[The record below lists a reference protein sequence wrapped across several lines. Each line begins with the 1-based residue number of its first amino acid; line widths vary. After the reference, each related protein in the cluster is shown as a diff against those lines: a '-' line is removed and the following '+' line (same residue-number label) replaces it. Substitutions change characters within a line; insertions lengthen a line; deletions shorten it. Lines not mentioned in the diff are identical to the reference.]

1 MREETDRKSR
11 GLHYGW
17 IIAVMAVVTVVGAL
31 GFARFGYTMIL
42 PSMKEGLSL
51 SDAQAGDLATGNMI
65 GYLVLAITCG
75 FLASRF
81 GPRII
86 ITIFM
91 LIISGSML
99 LTGAAPSFQVAL
111 LGRTLTGV
119 GSGGTNV
126 PVMGLVPGWFA
137 AKRRGL
143 ATGMAVSGSSFGML
157 ITGVLIPAILNR
169 YGAEGW
175 RYSWFCL
182 AASTF
187 MIAILCYF
195 ILRNRPSE
203 KGLLPIA
210 AEGEEANPGEA
221 KSSSLQWGLVYKSA
235 PVWHLGLIYVLF
247 GFSYIIYATFF
258 ARYLIWEAGF
268 TTEAAGALWSATG
281 ALSIISG
288 FIWGSVSDVLGRK
301 YGLAIV
307 YFLQFLCFTIFGL
320 WKAMPGY
327 YLSAVLFAL
336 TAWSIPAIMAAATG
350 DLLGARLAP
359 AALGFVTLFFGI
371 GQAFGPFLAGRIA
384 DATGSYTLAFIIAG
398 AAALVGAVA
407 SLFLRPPR
415 KAL

>member
-1 MREETDRKSR
+1 MKEEAGSKSG

-17 IIAVMAVVTVVGAL
+17 IIAVMSVVTVIGAL

-42 PSMKEGLSL
+42 PSMKEGLGLTDS
-51 SDAQAGDLATGNMI
+51 QAGDLATGNMI

-91 LIISGSML
+91 FIISASML
-99 LTGAAPSFQVAL
+99 LTGIAPNFPVAL
-111 LGRTLTGV
+111 VGRTLTGF

-126 PVMGLVPGWFA
+126 PVMGLVPAWFA

-157 ITGVLIPAILNR
+157 ITGLLVPAILNR
-169 YGAEGW
+169 YGPDGW

-182 AASTF
+182 AGLVF
-187 MIAILCYF
+187 IIAVLCYLL
-195 ILRNRPSE
+195 LRNRPAE
-203 KGLLPIA
+203 KGLMPIGT
-210 AEGEEANPGEA
+210 EVEEANPGPA
-221 KSSSLQWGLVYKSA
+221 KSSALQWGLVYKNA
-235 PVWHLGLIYVLF
+235 EVWHLALIYVLF

-258 ARYLIWEAGF
+258 ARYLTWEAGF
-268 TTEAAGALWSATG
+268 TTEAAGALWSAVG

-288 FIWGSVSDVLGRK
+288 FIWGTVSDIVGRK

-320 WKAMPGY
+320 WKAPPGY
-327 YLSAVLFAL
+327 YLSALLFAL
-336 TAWSIPAIMAAATG
+336 TAWSIPGIMAAASG
-350 DLLGARLAP
+350 DLLGGRLAP

-371 GQAFGPFLAGRIA
+371 GQAGGTFLGGRVA
-384 DATGSYTLAFIIAG
+384 DATGSYTLAFVIAG

-407 SLFLRPPR
+407 SLFLRTPK